1 MGEQMWDEMWNESDF
16 LSHRHLHP
24 NRSCVLWLKTFD
36 NRSTQ
41 MIPKQVEVNW
51 PTRAM
56 NEMIAAKVNSKTCP
70 DHAMLT
76 RYYADIR

>member
-1 MGEQMWDEMWNESDF
+1 MVKN
-16 LSHRHLHP
+16 L
-24 NRSCVLWLKTFD
+24 FD

>member
-1 MGEQMWDEMWNESDF
+1 MRCGMSRTSCHIVTF
-16 LSHRHLHP
+16 IRIGP
-24 NRSCVLWLKTFD
+24 CVLWLKTFD

-56 NEMIAAKVNSKTCP
+56 NEMIVAKVNSKTCP
-70 DHAMLT
+70 GHAMLT